1 VIIRTFQ
8 SRQDTYDQNIVAA
21 LAAFLNSDASSY
33 KLEEVETRNLVEG
46 MRLKE
51 DLLLEE
57 SMLIASSGADIDRA
71 LLKIIKNYSSCYSTF
86 PFPQKIQ
93 VLIPV
98 A

>member
-1 VIIRTFQ
+1 
-8 SRQDTYDQNIVAA
+8 
-21 LAAFLNSDASSY
+21 
-33 KLEEVETRNLVEG
+33 

-71 LLKIIKNYSSCYSTF
+71 LLKIIKNYSYCYSNF

>member
-1 VIIRTFQ
+1 MA
-8 SRQDTYDQNIVAA
+8 S
-21 LAAFLNSDASSY
+21 FLNSDASSY

-71 LLKIIKNYSSCYSTF
+71 LLKIIKNYSSCYSDF